1 MALIGLVR
9 FSTVALLQLEA
20 VLGAPML
27 KLPFASE
34 LLFVKH
40 AQADNGTDTLDNGD
54 VDNYLV
60 YSLYV
65 QPL

>member
-40 AQADNGTDTLDNGD
+40 AQADNGTDNGD